1 MSATAVS
8 PPQTGHLNHSQPR
21 SPLAGE
27 PVSRSDAELLAG
39 VLKALADPTRLR
51 LLSLVQS
58 QPRAEA
64 RVSELTRPLGVSQPT
79 VSHHL
84 RVLSEAGLLHREQRG
99 VAAYYRVVPH
109 ALAQLADLLT
119 PPGDGASPSP

>member
-1 MSATAVS
+1 VSATALS
-8 PPQTGHLNHSQPR
+8 TPSQTGSLDDHPR
-21 SPLAGE
+21 SPLSGE
-27 PVSRSDAELLAG
+27 PVSRSDAERLAG

-64 RVSELTRPLGVSQPT
+64 RVSELTSPLGVSQPT

-84 RVLSEAGLLHREQRG
+84 RVLSEAGLLRREQRG
-99 VAAYYRVVPH
+99 VAAYYRLIPH
-109 ALAQLADLLT
+109 ALTRLADLLT
-119 PPGDGASPSP
+119 PPDPPPPVP